1 MILISAGRWERE
13 RERERENYF
22 SPFFFFLLTLQFFP
36 LFTSML
42 QCLIFSCWIIHS
54 WSDDTLDDE
63 EFSRPISV
71 EMPKSSYAICGIRC
85 SRVGETAVR
94 APLLLNPKDT
104 TSSRQQE
111 GVVAWVEY
119 QKVCSNYRSDDGLI
133 FLINCVRRFFII
145 APAKWWWWW
154 NVVAPWWAEFVACL
168 EYTQIWWNGT
178 VSMAQF
184 VSDPARKW

>member
-1 MILISAGRWERE
+1 
-13 RERERENYF
+13 
-22 SPFFFFLLTLQFFP
+22 LTLQFFP

-54 WSDDTLDDE
+54 WSDDTLDYE

-133 FLINCVRRFFII
+133 FLINCVRRRFFII
-145 APAKWWWWW
+145 APACQM
-154 NVVAPWWAEFVACL
+154 VVVVVECGGAMMSRVCCL
-168 EYTQIWWNGT
+168 LGVYTNMVEWDSQYGS
-178 VSMAQF
+178 V
-184 VSDPARKW
+184 R